1 MIWLVIGLLL
11 FFALGAFLNYTGVA
25 LMVEAFAFSGGD
37 AIGTFLLGCFV
48 VLLGCGCYI
57 LHTLLWHITIN
68 EIQECLKE

>member
-1 MIWLVIGLLL
+1 MIWIILGLLL
-11 FFALGAFLNYTGVA
+11 LFAFGAFLNYTGVA

-57 LHTLLWHITIN
+57 LHTLLWHIAIK
-68 EIQECLKE
+68 EIKEALE

>member
-1 MIWLVIGLLL
+1 MIWLIIGLLL

-37 AIGTFLLGCFV
+37 AIGTFLSGCFV

-57 LHTLLWHITIN
+57 LHTLLWHITIK
-68 EIQECLKE
+68 EIKEELE